1 MGSPARRE
9 WTPPSQTCELLGR
22 AQGLECLERAMTQ
35 AAPANLIRWHYLWY
49 VAVALAAMTAVIASH
64 HLWSLNFVHV
74 FCGLL
79 WTGIDLFMG
88 FVLGPILR
96 AVDIAARKAVLL
108 RLTPRTLFLMPTLAI
123 ITGTT
128 GWYLAEDMGFN
139 ALSWPQYGWVAAA
152 LALVILLTIQGLGY
166 LLPANLR
173 VCLEL
178 QRDNPDSARIAKLT
192 NHYFLAVAL
201 QGVMQVATIIVMAR
215 LATGV

>member
-1 MGSPARRE
+1 MLVR
-9 WTPPSQTCELLGR
+9 T
-22 AQGLECLERAMTQ
+22 
-35 AAPANLIRWHYLWY
+35 APNNLIRWHYLWY
-49 VAVALAAMTAVIASH
+49 VGLGLAVMIGVIASR

-96 AVDIAARKAVLL
+96 AVDVAARRAVLL

-128 GWYLAEDMGFN
+128 GWYLAENLGFT
-139 ALSWPQYGWVAAA
+139 ALSWPQYGWVVAA
-152 LALVILLTIQGLGY
+152 LALVVLMTLQGIGY
-166 LLPANLR
+166 LLPTNFR

-178 QRDNPDSARIAKLT
+178 QRDHPDGARLAALT

-201 QGVMQVATIIVMAR
+201 QGVMQVITIVIMAR
-215 LATGV
+215 FATGL